1 MPAKKTTTRKTT
13 TKKLAADVK
22 PAAET
27 RKPARGSKAKK
38 KKVVREAIG
47 LRQKRYAGLS
57 NTAKIDLVI
66 SDLNAK
72 AGGAAT
78 INRASDIWTPF
89 HIRRPTGITSVDMSI
104 GGGFAAGTISQLFG
118 KEGSGKNYI
127 FDCAARELQKNYG
140 DEANIAV
147 ASFGYGWDK
156 KFSRLNGVAVAASNI
171 EIEMLKDELA
181 DHGEELPAEVEQM
194 LRQKIGEF
202 CIMGL
207 QHSDKAFDM
216 PAETTLQMVVDA
228 IGTGV
233 FQLILLDET
242 NMGETQYGADTE
254 FSGDERVA
262 SFASLMTKFLKRFY
276 NAIKFNI
283 DGEPNQTALIN
294 ILEARVKIGG
304 FSPTGEALEQGAGMA
319 LRHAKAVDLHMRS
332 GSQKIDD
339 SKVMGKQMHWRVS
352 KGKMGCHEGGNGQF
366 YFGFFDSPH
375 GPRGVDQARDIVEV
389 GLGMGIIAKSG
400 SWYSLDGDR
409 IGQGVTNAAD
419 WMRNEPTVMDQIR
432 KDALRKAGVSTCYRA

>member
-1 MPAKKTTTRKTT
+1 MPKAKKKTT
-13 TKKLAADVK
+13 TKKLTDDVK
-22 PAAET
+22 PEA
-27 RKPARGSKAKK
+27 KPKGKGKGKGKKK
-38 KKVVREAIG
+38 KKVVREEISKRKG
-47 LRQKRYAGLS
+47 RYAGLT
-57 NTAKIDLVI
+57 NKAKIDLVI

-78 INRASDIWTPF
+78 INRASDVWTPF

-156 KFSRLNGVAVAASNI
+156 KFSRMNGVAVAASNI

-181 DHGEELPAEVEQM
+181 DHGEELPIEVEVM

-202 CIMGL
+202 CIIGL
-207 QHSDKAFDM
+207 QHSDKAFEM

-242 NMGETQYGADTE
+242 NMGETCHAADTE
-254 FSGDERVA
+254 FDGDEKVA
-262 SFASLMTKFLKRFY
+262 NFASLMTKFLKRFY

-283 DGEPNQTALIN
+283 DGEPNQTSLIN
-294 ILEARVKIGG
+294 ILEARIKIGG
-304 FSPTGEALEQGAGMA
+304 FSPSGEALEQGAGMA
-319 LRHAKAVDLHMRS
+319 LRHAKAVDLHMRG

-352 KGKMGCHEGGNGQF
+352 KGKMGCHEGGNGEL
-366 YFGFFDSPH
+366 YFGFFDSVH

-389 GLGMGIIAKSG
+389 GLQMGIISKAG
-400 SWYSLDGDR
+400 SWYSLDSDR
-409 IGQGVTNAAD
+409 IGQGAAKAAD
-419 WMRNEPTVMDQIR
+419 WMRERPSVMEQIR
-432 KDALRKAGVSTCYRA
+432 KDALRGAGVSTCYRA